1 MTNLPHGVDSAQSGS
16 DIFTSSFAFL
26 LAKVARMM
34 IHRILHN
41 ILLRLSRSLNRR
53 FASLQARRQ
62 RLERAAGLIP
72 MPRGVRRTAIR
83 IDSLPAEWLI
93 PGDSPSDAALLYL
106 HGGGYVMGSIRTHR
120 ALAARIAKTSGIR
133 CLIIDYR
140 LAPEHPFPAA
150 LDDAH
155 RAYRWLL
162 QQDIPPE
169 RLVVAGD
176 SAGGGLTL
184 ALLLYL
190 RDRGEPLPAAA
201 VCLSPWT
208 DLAGTGS
215 SLRSKAAVDPIVPVA
230 ALDYV
235 AKQYLG
241 NEAPQ
246 NPYASPLYGDLHGLP
261 PLLIHVGTHEVLLDD
276 SLRFAEKARTAGVN
290 VSLEIWPDMMHVW
303 HFFAP
308 FLPQAR
314 QAIQKIGAFIRKAI
328 QPVIAPTRQPT

>member
-1 MTNLPHGVDSAQSGS
+1 
-16 DIFTSSFAFL
+16 
-26 LAKVARMM
+26 MM

-62 RLERAAGLIP
+62 RLERFARLLP
-72 MPRGVRRTAIR
+72 MPRGIRRAVIR
-83 IDSLPAEWLI
+83 IESRPAEWLI
-93 PGDSPSDAALLYL
+93 PENSPPDAAMLYL

-120 ALAARIAKTSGIR
+120 ALAARIARAARVRS
-133 CLIIDYR
+133 LIIDYR

-176 SAGGGLTL
+176 SAGGGLAL
-184 ALLLYL
+184 ALMLYL

-215 SLRSKAAVDPIVPVA
+215 SLQSKAAVDPIVPVN

-241 NEAPQ
+241 NETPQ

-261 PLLIHVGTHEVLLDD
+261 PLLIHVGTYEVLLDD
-276 SLRFAEKARTAGVN
+276 SLRFAEKARAAGVN
-290 VSLEIWPDMMHVW
+290 VSLEIWPEMMHVW

-308 FLPQAR
+308 FLPEAR
-314 QAIQKIGAFIRKAI
+314 QAIKKIGVFMRKII
-328 QPVIAPTRQPT
+328 QPEISPTHQTT